1 MLLILYVVLLL
12 IETSV
17 AIAGMLDQLLLLA
30 TGSGYQPEMLLLKSW
45 RRPGMLC

>member
-12 IETSV
+12 IETAV

-30 TGSGYQPEMLLLKSW
+30 ARSAYQPEMLLLKSW
-45 RRPGMLC
+45 RRPVMLC